1 MSAKTSGTEMML
13 DEAVGYLSPH
23 PSSHGPII
31 LTASV
36 MRKAIEVIRENLNRV
51 GTLEIQSAR
60 LTQERDELQGELD
73 SCRLDLSAADE
84 DAWKYRE
91 LASS

>member
-1 MSAKTSGTEMML
+1 MSNMTLE
-13 DEAVGYLSPH
+13 EALGYLSPH

-31 LTASV
+31 LTADV
-36 MRKAIEVIRENLNRV
+36 MRSAIRVIRESVNRV

-73 SCRLDLSAADE
+73 SCRLELSAADE
-84 DAWKYRE
+84 DAWKYRQ
-91 LASS
+91 LADS